1 MRKTIL
7 FIAAILLSQL
17 VVAQNF
23 KTVTSPNEN
32 VQFSVF
38 TNPWG
43 VPGYFVIAEGD
54 TLISDSQL
62 GLRYSGSEATGHR
75 IDKVNYRWM
84 QTDTLNN
91 KLYNEMI
98 VTILQPYKGTLKV
111 YARAYD
117 NAIAIKQGYV
127 VDSAE
132 KVFLQ
137 DDNTCITFLKKSM
150 QNGVPVDSLKE
161 ISLPAEFELSN
172 GKVMSVLYSKQ
183 EGYPEISL
191 TTVENMSNMLKVNLK
206 PMYEGN
212 DHIVSVQPGSFESP
226 YIYIEIKE

>member
-43 VPGYFVIAEGD
+43 VPGYYVIAEGD

-62 GLRYSGSEATGHR
+62 GLKYSGSEATGHR

-137 DDNTCITFLKKSM
+137 DDNTCITFSKKSM

-172 GKVMSVLYSKQ
+172 GKVMTVLYSKQ
-183 EGYPEISL
+183 EDYPEISL

-212 DHIVSVQPGSFESP
+212 DHIVSVQPGSFASP